1 LRFPVLNALKLW
13 LPGQDSDLVKKIASS
28 LKAFMSSDLVAGNRH
43 AAPGQGRPKSLVRN
57 YFAFLEL
64 FLSTRDNESQT
75 QVQEAHAAIAARPAK
90 DVEAPDDFPAYV
102 HETFYKTLKRYSQ
115 CCCNN
120 LSGAHQGVLQ
130 HQGKLLLKEKTQI
143 KDDNV
148 IFDTVFSR
156 PPQGDSAGNIEW
168 QHLQFHISMYIHPTT
183 PMITSLPLTLG
194 QRKQNVRQVGF
205 SVVPEEPEG
214 PDAPPQQPAKPAVQY
229 ADPIESASHFCAL
242 IKRRVGPAKICLK
255 PRAGKILQLRDP
267 AGIDDD
273 IAPKQSIPLAEVLQ
287 RHDLVDKRKLLIAY
301 TLAKSF
307 WQFYS
312 SDWMG
317 SRWTTNSLQFFPER
331 RDNDDDEHNKS
342 DHILYESPYFSLSTQ
357 KEESLLSAEF
367 LETQSVVHRY
377 PRVLALGIILLE
389 IGRQRRVRNE
399 ALQHRH
405 GNLDNGAATPEEKI
419 NTDLNEIRS
428 ALKRGNSPKFNLQG
442 EVRNT
447 YKIVLEN
454 CSDPKL
460 FELDAANQP
469 GLGENGT
476 LTMEERRAI
485 IYKRIVY
492 PLRLVLEK
500 LGWIDQ
506 AGNIIVQDHWKEEDS
521 SSVKDDGV
529 VNSTGPA
536 APSGDG
542 GYTTGQRG
550 FVLV

>member
-1 LRFPVLNALKLW
+1 
-13 LPGQDSDLVKKIASS
+13 VK
-28 LKAFMSSDLVAGNRH
+28 
-43 AAPGQGRPKSLVRN
+43 
-57 YFAFLEL
+57 
-64 FLSTRDNESQT
+64 
-75 QVQEAHAAIAARPAK
+75 
-90 DVEAPDDFPAYV
+90 
-102 HETFYKTLKRYSQ
+102 
-115 CCCNN
+115 
-120 LSGAHQGVLQ
+120 
-130 HQGKLLLKEKTQI
+130 
-143 KDDNV
+143 
-148 IFDTVFSR
+148 
-156 PPQGDSAGNIEW
+156 
-168 QHLQFHISMYIHPTT
+168 
-183 PMITSLPLTLG
+183 
-194 QRKQNVRQVGF
+194 QVGF
-205 SVVPEEPEG
+205 SVVSEELEG

-229 ADPIESASHFCAL
+229 TGAIKSASHFCDL

-255 PRAGKILQLRDP
+255 PRAGKILQLRDL

-287 RHDLVDKRKLLIAY
+287 RHDLVDKRKLLLAY

-307 WQFYS
+307 WQFYT

-331 RDNDDDEHNKS
+331 RDNDDDEHDES
-342 DHILYESPYFSLSTQ
+342 DRILYGSPYFSLSTQ
-357 KEESLLSAEF
+357 KEDSLLSAEF

-377 PRVLALGIILLE
+377 PRVLALGTILLE
-389 IGRQRRVRNE
+389 IGRRRRRRDRNE
-399 ALQHRH
+399 TLQHRH

-419 NTDLNEIRS
+419 STDLNEIRN
-428 ALKRGNSPKFNLQG
+428 ALKRGTSPKFDIQG
-442 EVRNT
+442 EVRHT
-447 YKIVLEN
+447 YKIILEN

-506 AGNIIVQDHWKEEDS
+506 AGNIIVQDHWKEEGS
-521 SSVKDDGV
+521 SSGVKDDGV

-536 APSGDG
+536 APPDDG
-542 GYTTGQRG
+542 GYPTGQRG